1 MKKTIPKSLLKRVL
15 PVSGIAFV
23 LIVLIG
29 SGIIG
34 INDGNILASEQS
46 EQKIYPGPA
55 RSSGEMAAIPEVAM
69 DDPNTGQM
77 PLYGEWKVFTTEDG
91 LPSNKINTVKIDE
104 DRILVGTDRGL
115 AVFEDNVWT
124 VYTQDDGLAHRNVL
138 SIDVDEL
145 TGDVWIGTMS
155 GLNRWS
161 AGLFER
167 FDQFNS
173 GLAND
178 VVYEAHVN
186 DRYVWVATAAGANR
200 YDTYQKQWKIFN
212 EETSPLHEPWTY
224 GITTGKNKA
233 YIAAWGGG
241 VVEYNNETDRFRV
254 YRDPD
259 GQFQLSLFPDDGLVH
274 DITTGV
280 AFDNDILWVS
290 TYFGLSRYDGQSW
303 KGYLDHDTGLT
314 SGFINAIKA
323 KNSIAYI
330 ATDDGLNTFDGTTW
344 VTYNTGTES
353 GEGITTI
360 SNIEKEKKLTT
371 DSSISHGFIWNM
383 DIDDEMIWVATSYG
397 LSRAKIVGYV
407 DNSIL

>member
-1 MKKTIPKSLLKRVL
+1 MKQLILEFLSNRVI
-15 PVSGIAFV
+15 PVSGIA
-23 LIVLIG
+23 LLTIVTIG

-34 INDGNILASEQS
+34 VNDRNKLAKESGVQS
-46 EQKIYPGPA
+46 GPGM
-55 RSSGEMAAIPEVAM
+55 RSSGFAVLPGKSV
-69 DDPNTGQM
+69 DDSEASQM
-77 PLYGEWKVFTTEDG
+77 PLYGEWEIFTTEDG
-91 LPSNKINTVKIDE
+91 LPSNKINTVKIDN

-115 AVFEDNVWT
+115 AVLEGDVWT
-124 VYTQDDGLAHRNVL
+124 VYTEEDGLAHRNVL

-178 VVYEAHVN
+178 VVYEVHVN

-200 YDTYQKQWKIFN
+200 YDTYKKQWKIFN
-212 EETSPLHEPWTY
+212 EESSPLHEPWTY
-224 GITTGKNKA
+224 GITTGNNKA

-241 VVEYNNETDRFRV
+241 VVEYNNETGRFRV

-259 GQFQLSLFPDDGLVH
+259 GHFQLSLFPDDGLVH

-280 AFDNDILWVS
+280 AFDNGILWVS
-290 TYFGLSRYDGQSW
+290 TYFGLSRYDGQNW

-323 KNSIAYI
+323 KNSVAYM
-330 ATDDGLNTFDGTTW
+330 ATDNGLNTFDGTTW
-344 VTYNTGTES
+344 VIYNTKDDS
-353 GEGITTI
+353 GKGITTI
-360 SNIEKEKKLTT
+360 VNGKKEKNLTT
-371 DSSISHGFIWNM
+371 DSSISHRFVWNM
-383 DIDDEMIWVATSYG
+383 DIGEEVIWVATSYG
-397 LSRAKIVGYV
+397 LSRAKIVGYA